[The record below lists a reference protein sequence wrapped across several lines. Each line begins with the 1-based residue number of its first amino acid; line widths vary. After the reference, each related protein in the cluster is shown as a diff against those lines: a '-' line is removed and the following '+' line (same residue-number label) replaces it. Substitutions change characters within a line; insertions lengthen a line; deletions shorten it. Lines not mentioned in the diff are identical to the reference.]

1 MMSLSIQATWLR
13 GDIRSKLSGISKAKF
28 KFIELS
34 ENDVIDAKE
43 DGEDLKTLLFEYGFR
58 LSIFE
63 IVERR
68 DQYQGYGSK
77 GHLLVQLLKVIINK
91 QIGPHMCNFYQ
102 RSHLQF
108 KDQIE

>member
-1 MMSLSIQATWLR
+1 MMSLLIQATWLR
-13 GDIRSKLSGISKAKF
+13 GDIRSKLSGISKAKI

-34 ENDVIDAKE
+34 ENDSIDAKE

-58 LSIFE
+58 LPIFE

-77 GHLLVQLLKVIINK
+77 NVAARCAAQSNYK
-91 QIGPHMCNFYQ
+91 QADRTANV
-102 RSHLQF
+102 
-108 KDQIE
+108 

>member
-13 GDIRSKLSGISKAKF
+13 GDIRSKLSGISKAKI

-34 ENDVIDAKE
+34 ENDSIDAKE

-58 LSIFE
+58 LPIFE

-68 DQYQGYGSK
+68 DQYQGYGSRNASAR
-77 GHLLVQLLKVIINK
+77 LAAQSNYK
-91 QIGPHMCNFYQ
+91 QAGRTAYV
-102 RSHLQF
+102 
-108 KDQIE
+108 